1 MNAVQVWA
9 AAVCSAVLVAA
20 LLQYFSPGGSMD
32 RVFRMVL
39 AAFAVLSFLSPMSA
53 LLQSDFSQELRAFQS
68 GAAQAQFE
76 ELVDTQITE
85 ALSVNL
91 KSLVAAELAQQGL
104 AYQKMDVKTDIGEDG
119 RIVINRIVVVLPR
132 ENAGMCLSAAAR
144 LESALGIRAEV
155 TVDGAGE
162 TGEDVF

>member
-39 AAFAVLSFLSPMSA
+39 AAFAVLSFLSPLSA

-76 ELVDTQITE
+76 EFVDTQITE

-91 KSLVAAELAQQGL
+91 
-104 AYQKMDVKTDIGEDG
+104 
-119 RIVINRIVVVLPR
+119 
-132 ENAGMCLSAAAR
+132 
-144 LESALGIRAEV
+144 
-155 TVDGAGE
+155 
-162 TGEDVF
+162 

>member
-1 MNAVQVWA
+1 
-9 AAVCSAVLVAA
+9 
-20 LLQYFSPGGSMD
+20 
-32 RVFRMVL
+32 
-39 AAFAVLSFLSPMSA
+39 
-53 LLQSDFSQELRAFQS
+53 
-68 GAAQAQFE
+68 
-76 ELVDTQITE
+76 
-85 ALSVNL
+85 
-91 KSLVAAELAQQGL
+91 
-104 AYQKMDVKTDIGEDG
+104 MDVKTDIGEDG

>member
-1 MNAVQVWA
+1 MPVQVWA
-9 AAVCSAVLVAA
+9 AAVCNAIASCSLVAVFLA
-20 LLQYFSPGGSMD
+20 GRFHGSCVSD
-32 RVFRMVL
+32 GTCSICGLNSLTAVSTTAVRF
-39 AAFAVLSFLSPMSA
+39 FAGA
-53 LLQSDFSQELRAFQS
+53 QAFQS

-76 ELVDTQITE
+76 VCGYTQITR